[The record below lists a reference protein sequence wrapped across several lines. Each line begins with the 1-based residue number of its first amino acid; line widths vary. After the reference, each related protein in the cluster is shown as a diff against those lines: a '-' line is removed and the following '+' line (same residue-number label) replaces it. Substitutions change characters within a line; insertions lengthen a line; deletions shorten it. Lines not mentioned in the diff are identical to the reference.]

1 MIIQEMLFGRTIV
14 PLASKSLDAY
24 AMRHKAVSNNLANIE
39 VPGYNRMEV
48 HFEEALRAH
57 LKPSKEALW
66 RTHEKHLPD
75 GNKMSAVPKIG
86 FDTSNPKLNAVN
98 NVDVDLEMADM
109 AKNQL
114 NFSLISTALRHEYN
128 RIRMAIRGQ

>member
-1 MIIQEMLFGRTIV
+1 MILQEMLLKNTVV

-48 HFEEALRAH
+48 RFEEALRAH

-66 RTHEKHLPD
+66 RTHEKHMPD
-75 GNKMSAVPKIG
+75 GHKMCTVPEIG
-86 FDTSNPKLNAVN
+86 IDTSDPKLNAIN

-114 NFSLISTALRHEYN
+114 NFSLISTALRNEYN